1 MKNIILA
8 TSSPRR
14 KELMKLLEYDFET
27 ISSDIEEI
35 INPKLKF
42 DDLVMD
48 LSFQK
53 AYSVFKNHKDSIVL
67 GFDTLVVIDN
77 RILGKPKDEKE
88 AKLFLSILSGK
99 THQVLTGCSILT
111 KGYSKTCYS
120 KATVSFSQL
129 TEEEISK
136 YVATKEP
143 LDKAGAYGIQGY
155 GAKFVKGI
163 NGDYYTIMGFPVA
176 MVYQE
181 LKKVIRH

>member
-27 ISSDIEEI
+27 ISSDIEEVI
-35 INPKLKF
+35 DPKLEF
-42 DDLVMD
+42 EDLVMN

-53 AYSVFKNHKDSIVL
+53 AYSIFKNHKDSIVL

-77 RILGKPKDEKE
+77 KILGKPKDEEE
-88 AKLFLSILSGK
+88 ARLFLKILSGK

-111 KGYSKTCYS
+111 KGYSKTFYS
-120 KATVSFSQL
+120 KATVSFLKL
-129 TEEEISK
+129 TEDEITK
-136 YVATKEP
+136 YMATKEP

-163 NGDYYTIMGFPVA
+163 NGDYYTIMGFPIA

-181 LKKVIRH
+181 LKKILKQ